1 MIAIQIVHDIATLDP
16 PGRFLIEGAAKKGTH
31 VTNEKQDVSDKVWVI
46 VEEDKAINKVM
57 HRLRERD
64 KSALAGDAASSRGAQ
79 DPSQVLSSLGGW
91 KKNEYPPLYPPLQ
104 QQQQVRS
111 QYSDGMPDFV
121 QSSEV
126 HRAGYD
132 DLETRNQQNEIPML
146 PDSGLLEKD

>member
-31 VTNEKQDVSDKVWVI
+31 VTNEKQDVSDMVWVI

-64 KSALAGDAASSRGAQ
+64 KSAVAGDAATSRGAQ

-91 KKNEYPPLYPPLQ
+91 KKNEYPPLY

-121 QSSEV
+121 QNSEV